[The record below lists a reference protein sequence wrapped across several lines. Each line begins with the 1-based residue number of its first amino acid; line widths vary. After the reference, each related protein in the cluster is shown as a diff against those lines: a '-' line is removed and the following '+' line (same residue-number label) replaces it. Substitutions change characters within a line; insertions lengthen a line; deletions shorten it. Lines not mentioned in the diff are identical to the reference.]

1 VAEGHGHPLVTI
13 KVSRKMV
20 IMVHGTCGQ
29 RRAVLKEGW
38 GESDQQPFLFWK
50 DFEILSEWLLQI
62 QF

>member
-1 VAEGHGHPLVTI
+1 MDVTVKNIRGIIIVADITI

-38 GESDQQPFLFWK
+38 GGRVTNNLF
-50 DFEILSEWLLQI
+50 FFFFGRILK
-62 QF
+62 F